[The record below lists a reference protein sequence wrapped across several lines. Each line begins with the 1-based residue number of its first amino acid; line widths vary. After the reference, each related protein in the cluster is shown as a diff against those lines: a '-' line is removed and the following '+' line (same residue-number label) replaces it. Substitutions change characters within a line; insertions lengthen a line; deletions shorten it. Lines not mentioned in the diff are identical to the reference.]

1 MKKEPRIKKEPKE
14 RKKPDFKKFLS
25 KLTGGLKKIPSKLGS
40 VCKKTP
46 SKDKGNVKTLGTKK
60 KRSILVTLLASF
72 MVPVVLM
79 IALGVV
85 SYQTASS
92 GIISKYKESAVS
104 TVSAVGEYAELI
116 CESIRTK
123 ALEMATNSDVA
134 EYYNKY
140 YKKNNS
146 ETMEVLRNANNII
159 INTQSTN
166 PYVYSISVIPEA
178 GTYLSIVTGTMTDS
192 PSEDFLK
199 TTDGNYFIENPTQK
213 NVWLGYHSYLDEY
226 LSSEPENYSMTFYQ
240 KFRKTESFLV
250 MDISMDVTKDM
261 LAQMDFGE
269 GSVKALISGDGRE
282 VSYVQAT
289 DDEIAADIVLS
300 EENWF
305 VGKDFFEETKN
316 AEEIGNKDVVI
327 NGEKYVYI
335 YTPVGT
341 TGAMICALIPQSN
354 LLGQV
359 GNIKYITIAMVIL
372 AAGAALAIGFVI
384 STGISKTVN
393 NISQGL
399 AVVAQGDFSKDF
411 KTKRQDEFKALTG
424 SLNDMIRSM
433 RTLMKEM
440 KEFGAQVNELSG
452 NVSERTTAINDSMQD
467 IATAMDEVAEGV
479 QSQAEDTESSNE
491 NMITFSG
498 YINAVTDE
506 TERMGQ
512 AADKA
517 IDVVE
522 QGKVIVQDL
531 SEKSD
536 TTVSLTRVLV
546 QDIDEVQ
553 KSSAEIKSFV
563 DVISNI
569 AEQTNL
575 LSLNAS
581 IEAARVGAAGRGFA
595 VVAEEIRK
603 LADQSKESGDN
614 IRKIVENIN
623 NTTNKTTVS
632 ARKAENMVNEQAK
645 ALEQTVDVF
654 AMIRD
659 CVGELVEGI
668 RLVTEKL
675 EESMKEKENVEN
687 SLQNISAVSEEV
699 AASTE
704 EVTATLNEQVSV
716 IQSLKDE
723 VEELRAGAL
732 TLSESIDKFKID

>member
-1 MKKEPRIKKEPKE
+1 MKKEPKIKKNPGAK
-14 RKKPDFKKFLS
+14 KKPDLKKMPS
-25 KLTGGLKKIPSKLGS
+25 KLISGLKKLPSKLGS
-40 VCKKTP
+40 SFKKKP
-46 SKDKGNVKTLGTKK
+46 SKEKEGVKVFASK
-60 KRSILVTLLASF
+60 KRSILTTLLASF
-72 MVPVVLM
+72 MVPVLLM
-79 IALGVV
+79 ITLGIV

-123 ALEMATNSDVA
+123 ALEMATNSDVG

-146 ETMEVLRNANNII
+146 EAMEVFRNANNII

-166 PYVYSISVIPEA
+166 PYVFSISVIPEA
-178 GTYLSIVTGTMTDS
+178 GAYLSILTGSMTDN
-192 PSEDFLK
+192 PSEDFFK
-199 TTDGNYFIENPTQK
+199 TAEGNYFVENATAQ
-213 NVWLGYHSYLDEY
+213 NAWMGYHSYLDEY
-226 LSSEPENYSMTFYQ
+226 LSSEAGDYSMTFYQ
-240 KFRKTESFLV
+240 KMRKTKSYIV
-250 MDISMDVTKDM
+250 MDVSMDVTKDM

-282 VSYVQAT
+282 VSYVQMS
-289 DDEIAADIVLS
+289 DDEVAKDIQIS
-300 EENWF
+300 EETWF
-305 VGKDFFEETKN
+305 VGTEFFEATKD
-316 AEEIGNKDVVI
+316 AEEIGNQDVVI
-327 NGEKYVYI
+327 NGKKYVYI

-359 GNIKYITIAMVIL
+359 GNIKYITVVMVIL

-393 NISQGL
+393 DISQGL
-399 AVVAQGDFSKDF
+399 SVVAQGDFSKDF
-411 KTKRQDEFKALTG
+411 KTKRKDEFKALTG
-424 SLNDMIRSM
+424 SLNDMIKSM
-433 RTLMKEM
+433 RVLMQEM
-440 KEFGAQVNELSG
+440 KEFGAQVNNLSSE
-452 NVSERTTAINDSMQD
+452 VSEKTTAINDSMQD
-467 IATAMDEVAEGV
+467 ISTAMDEVAEGV

-491 NMITFSG
+491 NMITFSRN
-498 YINAVTDE
+498 ISAVTDE

-512 AADKA
+512 TADKA
-517 IDVVE
+517 IDVVA

-546 QDIDEVQ
+546 KDIDEVQ

-581 IEAARVGAAGRGFA
+581 IEAARVGEAGRGFA

-603 LADQSKESGDN
+603 LADQSKESGN
-614 IRKIVENIN
+614 KIRDIVENIN

-654 AMIRD
+654 GMIHE

-675 EESMKEKENVEN
+675 EESMKEKDNVEN

-699 AASTE
+699 AASTQ

-716 IQSLKDE
+716 IQNLKDE

-732 TLSESIDKFKID
+732 TLSKSIEKFKID